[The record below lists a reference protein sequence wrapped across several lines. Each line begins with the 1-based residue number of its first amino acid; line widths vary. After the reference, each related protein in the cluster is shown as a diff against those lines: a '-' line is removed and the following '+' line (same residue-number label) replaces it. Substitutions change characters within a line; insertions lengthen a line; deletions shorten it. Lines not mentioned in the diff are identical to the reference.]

1 MSKFKD
7 LFLIVEGGHFSDRE
21 IKKENKKKVRGKD
34 MTKFFVKKP
43 YFVLVTVIIVL
54 VIGFVSLGEMQTDL
68 LPKMELPYMAVITTE
83 VGASPEKVESD
94 VVKPMESTLGTING
108 VEKLTSTSANNYG
121 MLMLEFAE
129 DTNMEAAL
137 VRVSKALNS
146 LDLPEGCGTPNI
158 MEISADMMATMY
170 ASVSYEGK
178 DIKELS
184 SFTEQTVK
192 PYLERQDG
200 VASVSANGLIQD
212 HVEIRL
218 NEKKIERMN
227 DKILGQTNDKLLEAS
242 DKIEEAKASLKKS
255 KEQLKKQEKTLSSK
269 QEETNTKLA
278 EAQTKLA
285 EALSQKAAYEAELNS
300 LKASQSALKAEKKAY
315 KDAGL
320 EKTYKTLNNTFKSLN
335 ATMGEAA
342 KQMGITIPS
351 SVKEAIQHPKQFE
364 AFVSWMEQMGYGE
377 QFSKLTI
384 DSLKQM
390 YKAVE
395 VRLPQIDTELSNL
408 QVKIKVQKAIIDK
421 LNEQMKGL
429 DEQQSKLIA
438 GGYSAAAGFGSGQ
451 AQIAAG
457 KTQIESAEKEL
468 KDSED
473 KLEDSRKA
481 ARENANIDTLLSLD
495 TLSAMISAQNFSM
508 PAGYIEDKSSHQ
520 WLVEVGDN
528 FTNEKQ
534 LKNLVLTK
542 IDGVG
547 KIRVKDIA
555 DITVVDNQGDA
566 YSKVNGENAILL
578 SVFKGSTANTSTVSK
593 GIQNSFKDLEKK
605 YKGLSFTTIMNQGD
619 YINIII
625 KSVLS
630 SILLG
635 AVLAII
641 VLALFLKDIRPT
653 IVVAFSIPFSVL
665 FAIIIMYFTG
675 ININVMS
682 LAGLCLGIGMLVDN
696 SIVVMENIYRFR
708 NEGMSASKAAVRG
721 TAQVAGP
728 ILASTITTICVFLP
742 MVYTSGM
749 VSQLLMPFA
758 FTISY
763 ALIASLL
770 VALTVVPTMGSVLLR
785 KTKDVKQPW
794 FDKIKDVYGKVLEL
808 ALRFKIVPLAISI
821 VLLVLCVMQS
831 MRTGIVMMDDMDSN
845 QIAVSMTLDDNVKKE
860 NAYKTA
866 DEVMG
871 ILTEIDGIK
880 KVSALDGNA
889 SVTSSMLGTG
899 TTDNYTSFSFNIIT
913 EDNIKTTKEFRKIRK
928 EIESKTKRVKCKE
941 ITVSSSAMGD
951 MSSLSGGGLS
961 VNVYG
966 ENQQKLIKISED
978 VIKMMKEISEV
989 KTASNGIESADKMLH
1004 LKIDRNKAAEH
1015 GLTIAQIY
1023 QEILK
1028 HTTTEKNAI
1037 TLNMDEKDVEVNLI
1051 NETDKLTYE
1060 NILDMKIETT
1070 EKNSDGEDEKHTYK
1084 LSDFAS
1090 EDDGYSMD
1098 NITREN
1104 QKPYLT
1110 VTAEIDE
1117 NANATLLSRKLQN
1130 KIDKYKAPGGYE
1142 VELSGDATQTTD
1154 MLKQMGKALALGFML
1169 IYLVMVAQFQSLL
1182 SPFIVIFTVPLAF
1195 TGGMIGLGFF
1205 GMSISAM
1212 ALMGFM
1218 ILMGTVV
1225 NNGIVFV
1232 DYVNQLRIGGMSKRE
1247 ALIETG
1253 KTRMRPILMT
1263 ALTTILSMSVMVFSQ
1278 DAGNAMQKGMAVVV
1292 AFGLLYATLMTL
1304 FIVPVMYDILYRKQP
1319 KVIDVEDSD
1328 L

>member
-1 MSKFKD
+1 
-7 LFLIVEGGHFSDRE
+7 
-21 IKKENKKKVRGKD
+21 
-34 MTKFFVKKP
+34 
-43 YFVLVTVIIVL
+43 
-54 VIGFVSLGEMQTDL
+54 
-68 LPKMELPYMAVITTE
+68 
-83 VGASPEKVESD
+83 
-94 VVKPMESTLGTING
+94 
-108 VEKLTSTSANNYG
+108 
-121 MLMLEFAE
+121 
-129 DTNMEAAL
+129 
-137 VRVSKALNS
+137 
-146 LDLPEGCGTPNI
+146 
-158 MEISADMMATMY
+158 MMATMY

-184 SFTEQTVK
+184 NFAEKTIK

-200 VASVSANGLIQD
+200 VASVSANGLIED

-218 NEKKIERMN
+218 NEKKIDQMN
-227 DKILGQTNDKLLEAS
+227 DKILGQTNDKLLDAS
-242 DKIEEAKASLKKS
+242 EKIEDARASLKKS
-255 KEQLKKQEKTLSSK
+255 KEQLKKQEKTLSGK
-269 QEETNTKLA
+269 QQETNQKLA

-315 KDAGL
+315 KEAGL
-320 EKTYKTLNNTFKSLN
+320 EKTYHTLNNTFKNLN
-335 ATMGEAA
+335 VTMGEAA
-342 KQMGITIPS
+342 KQMGITIPE
-351 SVKEAIQHPKQFE
+351 SVKEAINHPKQFE
-364 AFVSWMEQMGYGE
+364 AFVSWMEQIGYGE

-408 QVKIKVQKAIIDK
+408 KIKIKVQKTIIDK
-421 LNEQMKGL
+421 LKEQMKGL
-429 DEQQSKLIA
+429 DKQQSKLIA
-438 GGYSAAAGFGSGQ
+438 GGYSAAAGFGAGQ

-457 KTQIESAEKEL
+457 KTQIESAQKEL
-468 KDSED
+468 DDAED

-481 ARENANIDTLLSLD
+481 ARENANIDALLSLD
-495 TLSAMISAQNFSM
+495 TLSTMISAQNFSM
-508 PAGYIEDKSSHQ
+508 PAGYIEDKSDHQ

-534 LKNLVLTK
+534 LNNLVLTK

-547 KIRVKDIA
+547 KIRVKDVA
-555 DITVVDNQGDA
+555 DVTVVDNQGEA

-578 SVFKGSTANTSTVSK
+578 SVFKGSTSNTSTVSK
-593 GIQNSFKDLEKK
+593 GIQNAFKKLEQK
-605 YKGLSFTTIMNQGD
+605 YKGLSFAIIMNQGE

-625 KSVLS
+625 KSVLN

-653 IVVAFSIPFSVL
+653 IIVAFSIPFSVL

-696 SIVVMENIYRFR
+696 SIVVMENVYRFS
-708 NEGMSASKAAVRG
+708 NEGMSAPKAAVRG

-728 ILASTITTICVFLP
+728 ILASTLTTICVFLP

-749 VSQLLMPFA
+749 VSQLLIPFA

-770 VALTVVPTMGSVLLR
+770 VALTVVPTMGSVILR
-785 KTKDVKQPW
+785 KAKEIKQPW
-794 FDKIKDVYGKVLEL
+794 FEKIKDIYGNILEL
-808 ALRFKIVPLAISI
+808 ALRFKIVPLLISI
-821 VLLVLCVMQS
+821 VLLIICVMQS

-845 QIAVSMTLDDNVKKE
+845 QIAVSMTLEDTIKKE
-860 NAYKTA
+860 KAYQTA

-871 ILTEIDGIK
+871 ILTGIDGIK
-880 KVSALDGNA
+880 KVAGLDGNA
-889 SVTSSMLGTG
+889 SVTSSMMETG
-899 TTDNYTSFSFNIIT
+899 ATDNYTTFTFNIIT
-913 EDNIKTTKEFRKIRK
+913 EENIKTTKEFRKIRK
-928 EIESKTKRVKCKE
+928 DIESKTKKIRCKNL
-941 ITVSSSAMGD
+941 TVSSSAIGD
-951 MSSLSGGGLS
+951 MSTLIGGGLS

-978 VIKMMKEISEV
+978 VVKMMKNISGV
-989 KTASNGIESADKMLH
+989 KTATNGIETADKMLH
-1004 LKIDRNKAAEH
+1004 LKINRNKAAEH

-1023 QEILK
+1023 QEIAK

-1037 TLNMDEKDVEVNLI
+1037 TLNMDDKDVEVNLI

-1084 LSDFAS
+1084 LSEFAS
-1090 EDDGYSMD
+1090 EDNGYSMES
-1098 NITREN
+1098 ITREN

-1110 VTAEIDE
+1110 VTAELEE
-1117 NANATLLSRKLQN
+1117 NANATLLSRKLQE
-1130 KIDKYKAPGGYE
+1130 KIDKYKAPDGYE
-1142 VELSGDATQTTD
+1142 VELAGDATQTTE
-1154 MLKQMGKALALGFML
+1154 MLKQMGKALALGFLL
-1169 IYLVMVAQFQSLL
+1169 IYLIMVAQFQSLL

-1195 TGGMIGLGFF
+1195 TGGMIGLGIFHL
-1205 GMSISAM
+1205 SISSM

-1232 DYVNQLRIGGMSKRE
+1232 DYVNQLRMGGMAKKE

-1304 FIVPVMYDILYRKQP
+1304 FIIPVMYDILYRKQP
-1319 KVIDVEDSD
+1319 KEIDIDDTD

>member
-1 MSKFKD
+1 
-7 LFLIVEGGHFSDRE
+7 
-21 IKKENKKKVRGKD
+21 

-43 YFVLVTVIIVL
+43 YFVLVTVIVVL
-54 VIGFVSLGEMQTDL
+54 VVGFVSLGEMQTDL
-68 LPKMELPYMAVITTE
+68 LPELELPYMAVITTE
-83 VGASPEKVESD
+83 VGASPEKVEND
-94 VVKPMESTLGTING
+94 VIKPMESMLGTING

-146 LDLPEGCGTPNI
+146 LSLPEGCGTPNI

-184 SFTEQTVK
+184 NFAEKTIK

-200 VASVSANGLIQD
+200 VASVSANGLIED

-218 NEKKIERMN
+218 NEKKIDQMN

-242 DKIEEAKASLKKS
+242 EKIEDARASLKKS
-255 KEQLKKQEKTLSSK
+255 KEQLKKQEKTLSGK
-269 QEETNTKLA
+269 QQETNQKLA

-315 KDAGL
+315 KEAGL
-320 EKTYKTLNNTFKSLN
+320 EKTYHTLNNTFKNLN
-335 ATMGEAA
+335 VTMGETA
-342 KQMGITIPS
+342 KQMGITIPE
-351 SVKEAIQHPKQFE
+351 SVKEAINHPKQFE
-364 AFVSWMEQMGYGE
+364 AFVSWMEQIGYGE

-408 QVKIKVQKAIIDK
+408 KIKIKVQKTIINK
-421 LNEQMKGL
+421 LKEQMKGL
-429 DEQQSKLIA
+429 DKQQSKLIA
-438 GGYSAAAGFGSGQ
+438 GGYSAAAGFGAGQ
-451 AQIAAG
+451 AQISAG
-457 KTQIESAEKEL
+457 KTQIESAQKEL
-468 KDSED
+468 DDAED

-481 ARENANIDTLLSLD
+481 ARENANIDALLSLD
-495 TLSAMISAQNFSM
+495 TLSTMISAQNFSM
-508 PAGYIEDKSSHQ
+508 PAGYIEDKSAHQ

-534 LKNLVLTK
+534 LNNLVLTK

-547 KIRVKDIA
+547 KIRVKDVA
-555 DITVVDNQGDA
+555 DVTVVDNQGEA

-578 SVFKGSTANTSTVSK
+578 SVFKGSTSNTSTVSK
-593 GIQNSFKDLEKK
+593 GIQNAFKKLEQK
-605 YKGLSFTTIMNQGD
+605 YKGLSFAIIMNQGE

-625 KSVLS
+625 KSVLN

-653 IVVAFSIPFSVL
+653 IIVAFSIPFSVL

-696 SIVVMENIYRFR
+696 SIVVMENVYRFS
-708 NEGMSASKAAVRG
+708 NEGMSAPKAAVRG

-728 ILASTITTICVFLP
+728 ILASTLTTICVFLP

-749 VSQLLMPFA
+749 VSQLLIPFA

-770 VALTVVPTMGSVLLR
+770 VALTVVPTMGSVILR
-785 KTKDVKQPW
+785 KAKEIKQPW
-794 FDKIKDVYGKVLEL
+794 FEKIKDIYGNILEL
-808 ALRFKIVPLAISI
+808 ALRFKIVPLLISI
-821 VLLVLCVMQS
+821 VLLIICVMQS

-845 QIAVSMTLDDNVKKE
+845 QIAVSMTLEDTIKKE
-860 NAYKTA
+860 KAYQTA

-871 ILTEIDGIK
+871 ILTGIDGIK
-880 KVSALDGNA
+880 KVAGLDGNA
-889 SVTSSMLGTG
+889 SVTSSMMETG
-899 TTDNYTSFSFNIIT
+899 ATDNYTTFTFNIIT
-913 EDNIKTTKEFRKIRK
+913 EENIKTTKEFRKIRK
-928 EIESKTKRVKCKE
+928 DIENKTKNVRCKNL
-941 ITVSSSAMGD
+941 TVSSSAIGD
-951 MSSLSGGGLS
+951 MSTLIGGGLS
-961 VNVYG
+961 INVYG

-978 VIKMMKEISEV
+978 VVKMMKNISGV
-989 KTASNGIESADKMLH
+989 KTATNGIETADKMLH
-1004 LKIDRNKAAEH
+1004 LKINRNKAAEH

-1023 QEILK
+1023 QEIAK

-1037 TLNMDEKDVEVNLI
+1037 TLNMDDKDVEVNLI

-1084 LSDFAS
+1084 LSEFAS
-1090 EDDGYSMD
+1090 EDDGYSMES
-1098 NITREN
+1098 ITREN

-1110 VTAEIDE
+1110 VTAELED
-1117 NANATLLSRKLQN
+1117 NANATLLSRKLQE
-1130 KIDKYKAPGGYE
+1130 KIDKYKAPDGYE
-1142 VELSGDATQTTD
+1142 VELAGDATQTAE
-1154 MLKQMGKALALGFML
+1154 MLKQMGKALALGFLL
-1169 IYLVMVAQFQSLL
+1169 IYLIMVAQFQSLL

-1195 TGGMIGLGFF
+1195 TGGMIGLGIFHL
-1205 GMSISAM
+1205 SISSM

-1232 DYVNQLRIGGMSKRE
+1232 DYVNQLRMGGMAKKE

-1304 FIVPVMYDILYRKQP
+1304 FIIPVMYDILYRKQP
-1319 KVIDVEDSD
+1319 KEIDIDDTD

>member
-1 MSKFKD
+1 M
-7 LFLIVEGGHFSDRE
+7 
-21 IKKENKKKVRGKD
+21 
-34 MTKFFVKKP
+34 
-43 YFVLVTVIIVL
+43 
-54 VIGFVSLGEMQTDL
+54 
-68 LPKMELPYMAVITTE
+68 
-83 VGASPEKVESD
+83 
-94 VVKPMESTLGTING
+94 
-108 VEKLTSTSANNYG
+108 
-121 MLMLEFAE
+121 
-129 DTNMEAAL
+129 
-137 VRVSKALNS
+137 
-146 LDLPEGCGTPNI
+146 
-158 MEISADMMATMY
+158 
-170 ASVSYEGK
+170 
-178 DIKELS
+178 
-184 SFTEQTVK
+184 
-192 PYLERQDG
+192 
-200 VASVSANGLIQD
+200 
-212 HVEIRL
+212 
-218 NEKKIERMN
+218 
-227 DKILGQTNDKLLEAS
+227 
-242 DKIEEAKASLKKS
+242 
-255 KEQLKKQEKTLSSK
+255 
-269 QEETNTKLA
+269 
-278 EAQTKLA
+278 
-285 EALSQKAAYEAELNS
+285 
-300 LKASQSALKAEKKAY
+300 
-315 KDAGL
+315 
-320 EKTYKTLNNTFKSLN
+320 NNTFKNLN
-335 ATMGEAA
+335 VTMGEAA
-342 KQMGITIPS
+342 KQMGITIPE
-351 SVKEAIQHPKQFE
+351 SVKEAVNHPKQFE

-390 YKAVE
+390 YKVVE

-408 QVKIKVQKAIIDK
+408 KIKIKVQKTIIDK
-421 LNEQMKGL
+421 LKEQMKGL
-429 DEQQSKLIA
+429 DKQQSKLIA
-438 GGYSAAAGFGSGQ
+438 GGYSAAAGFGAGQ

-457 KTQIESAEKEL
+457 KTQIESAQKEL
-468 KDSED
+468 DDAED

-481 ARENANIDTLLSLD
+481 ARENANIDALLSLD
-495 TLSAMISAQNFSM
+495 TLSTMISAQNFSM
-508 PAGYIEDKSSHQ
+508 PAGYIEDKSDHQ

-534 LKNLVLTK
+534 LNNLVLTK

-547 KIRVKDIA
+547 KIRVKDVA
-555 DITVVDNQGDA
+555 DVTVVDNQGEA

-578 SVFKGSTANTSTVSK
+578 SVFKGSTSNTSTVSK
-593 GIQNSFKDLEKK
+593 GIQNAFKKLEQK
-605 YKGLSFTTIMNQGD
+605 YKGLSFAIIMNQGE

-625 KSVLS
+625 KSVLN

-653 IVVAFSIPFSVL
+653 IIVAFSIPFSVL

-696 SIVVMENIYRFR
+696 SIVVMENVYRFS
-708 NEGMSASKAAVRG
+708 NEGMPAPKAAVRG

-728 ILASTITTICVFLP
+728 ILASTLTTICVFLP

-749 VSQLLMPFA
+749 VSQLLIPFA

-770 VALTVVPTMGSVLLR
+770 VALTVVPTMGSVILR
-785 KTKDVKQPW
+785 KAKEIKQPW
-794 FDKIKDVYGKVLEL
+794 FEKIKDIYGNILEL
-808 ALRFKIVPLAISI
+808 ALRFKIIPLLISI
-821 VLLVLCVMQS
+821 VLLIICVMQS

-845 QIAVSMTLDDNVKKE
+845 QIAVSMTLEDTIKKE
-860 NAYKTA
+860 KAYQTA

-871 ILTEIDGIK
+871 ILTGIDGIK
-880 KVSALDGNA
+880 KVAGLDGNA
-889 SVTSSMLGTG
+889 SVTSSMMETG
-899 TTDNYTSFSFNIIT
+899 ATDNYTTFTFNIIT
-913 EDNIKTTKEFRKIRK
+913 EENIKTTKEFRKIRK
-928 EIESKTKRVKCKE
+928 DIENKTKNVRCKKL
-941 ITVSSSAMGD
+941 TVSSSAIGD
-951 MSSLSGGGLS
+951 MSTLSGGGLS

-978 VIKMMKEISEV
+978 VVKMMKNIPGV
-989 KTASNGIESADKMLH
+989 KTATNGIETADKMLH
-1004 LKIDRNKAAEH
+1004 LKINRNKAAEH

-1023 QEILK
+1023 QEIAK

-1037 TLNMDEKDVEVNLI
+1037 TLNMDDKDVEVNLI

-1084 LSDFAS
+1084 LSEFAS
-1090 EDDGYSMD
+1090 EDDGYSMES
-1098 NITREN
+1098 ITREN

-1110 VTAEIDE
+1110 VTAELEE
-1117 NANATLLSRKLQN
+1117 NANATLLSRKLQE
-1130 KIDKYKAPGGYE
+1130 KIDKYKAPDGYE
-1142 VELSGDATQTTD
+1142 VELAGDATQTTE
-1154 MLKQMGKALALGFML
+1154 MLKQMGKALALGFLL
-1169 IYLVMVAQFQSLL
+1169 IYLIMVAQFQSLL

-1195 TGGMIGLGFF
+1195 TGGMIGLGIFHL
-1205 GMSISAM
+1205 SISSM

-1232 DYVNQLRIGGMSKRE
+1232 DYVNQLRMGGMAKKE

-1319 KVIDVEDSD
+1319 KEIDIDDTD

>member
-1 MSKFKD
+1 
-7 LFLIVEGGHFSDRE
+7 
-21 IKKENKKKVRGKD
+21 

-43 YFVLVTVIIVL
+43 YFVLVTVIVVL
-54 VIGFVSLGEMQTDL
+54 VVGFVSLSEMQTDL
-68 LPKMELPYMAVITTE
+68 LPELELPYMAVITTE
-83 VGASPEKVESD
+83 VGASPEKVEND
-94 VVKPMESTLGTING
+94 VIKPMESMLGTING

-146 LDLPEGCGTPNI
+146 LSLPEGCGTPNI

-184 SFTEQTVK
+184 NFAEKTIK

-200 VASVSANGLIQD
+200 VASVSANGLIED

-218 NEKKIERMN
+218 NEKKIDQMN

-242 DKIEEAKASLKKS
+242 EKIEDARASLKKS
-255 KEQLKKQEKTLSSK
+255 KEQLKKQEKTLSGK
-269 QEETNTKLA
+269 QQETNQKLA

-315 KDAGL
+315 KEAGL
-320 EKTYKTLNNTFKSLN
+320 EKTYHTLNNTFKNLN
-335 ATMGEAA
+335 VTMGETA
-342 KQMGITIPS
+342 KQMGITIPE
-351 SVKEAIQHPKQFE
+351 SVKEAINHPKQFE
-364 AFVSWMEQMGYGE
+364 AFVSWMEQIGYGE

-408 QVKIKVQKAIIDK
+408 KIKIKVQKTIINK
-421 LNEQMKGL
+421 LKEQMKGL
-429 DEQQSKLIA
+429 DKQQSKLIA
-438 GGYSAAAGFGSGQ
+438 GGYSAAAGFGAGQ

-457 KTQIESAEKEL
+457 KTQIESAQKEL
-468 KDSED
+468 DDAEE

-481 ARENANIDTLLSLD
+481 ARENANIDALLSLD
-495 TLSAMISAQNFSM
+495 TLSTMISAQNFSM
-508 PAGYIEDKSSHQ
+508 PAGYIEDKSDHQ

-534 LKNLVLTK
+534 LNNLVLTK

-547 KIRVKDIA
+547 KIRVKDVA
-555 DITVVDNQGDA
+555 DVTVVDNQGEA

-578 SVFKGSTANTSTVSK
+578 SVFKGSTSNTSTVSK
-593 GIQNSFKDLEKK
+593 EIQNAFKKLEQK
-605 YKGLSFTTIMNQGD
+605 YKGLSFAIIMNQGE

-625 KSVLS
+625 KSVLN

-653 IVVAFSIPFSVL
+653 IIVAFSIPFSVL

-696 SIVVMENIYRFR
+696 SIVVMENVYRFS
-708 NEGMSASKAAVRG
+708 NEGMSAPKAAVRG

-728 ILASTITTICVFLP
+728 ILASTLTTICVFLP

-749 VSQLLMPFA
+749 VSQLLIPFA

-770 VALTVVPTMGSVLLR
+770 VALTVVPTMGSVILR
-785 KTKDVKQPW
+785 KAKEIKQPW
-794 FDKIKDVYGKVLEL
+794 FEKIKDIYGNILEL
-808 ALRFKIVPLAISI
+808 ALRFKIVPLLISI
-821 VLLVLCVMQS
+821 ALLIICVMQS

-845 QIAVSMTLDDNVKKE
+845 QIAVSMTLEDTIKKE
-860 NAYKTA
+860 KAYQTA

-871 ILTEIDGIK
+871 ILTGIDGIK
-880 KVSALDGNA
+880 KVAGLDGNA
-889 SVTSSMLGTG
+889 SVTSSMMETG
-899 TTDNYTSFSFNIIT
+899 ATDNYTTFTFNIIT
-913 EDNIKTTKEFRKIRK
+913 EENIKTTKEFRKIRK
-928 EIESKTKRVKCKE
+928 DIENKTKNVRCKNL
-941 ITVSSSAMGD
+941 TVSSSAIGD
-951 MSSLSGGGLS
+951 MSTLIGGGLS

-978 VIKMMKEISEV
+978 VVKMMKNISGV
-989 KTASNGIESADKMLH
+989 KTATNGIETADKMLH
-1004 LKIDRNKAAEH
+1004 LKINRNKAAEH

-1023 QEILK
+1023 QEIAK

-1037 TLNMDEKDVEVNLI
+1037 TLNMDDKDVEVNLI

-1084 LSDFAS
+1084 LSEFAS
-1090 EDDGYSMD
+1090 EDDGYSMES
-1098 NITREN
+1098 ITREN

-1110 VTAEIDE
+1110 VTAELEE
-1117 NANATLLSRKLQN
+1117 NANATLLSRKLQE
-1130 KIDKYKAPGGYE
+1130 KIDKYKAPDGYE
-1142 VELSGDATQTTD
+1142 VELAGDATQTTE
-1154 MLKQMGKALALGFML
+1154 MLKQMGKALALGFLL
-1169 IYLVMVAQFQSLL
+1169 IYLIMVAQFQSLL

-1195 TGGMIGLGFF
+1195 TGGMIGLGIFHL
-1205 GMSISAM
+1205 SISSM

-1232 DYVNQLRIGGMSKRE
+1232 DYVNQLRMGGMAKKE

-1304 FIVPVMYDILYRKQP
+1304 FIIPVMYDILYRKQP
-1319 KVIDVEDSD
+1319 KEIDIDDTD

>member
-1 MSKFKD
+1 M
-7 LFLIVEGGHFSDRE
+7 
-21 IKKENKKKVRGKD
+21 END
-34 MTKFFVKKP
+34 
-43 YFVLVTVIIVL
+43 VI
-54 VIGFVSLGEMQTDL
+54 
-68 LPKMELPYMAVITTE
+68 
-83 VGASPEKVESD
+83 
-94 VVKPMESTLGTING
+94 KPMESTLGTING

-129 DTNMEAAL
+129 DANMEAAL

-146 LDLPEGCGTPNI
+146 LSLPEGCGTPNI

-184 SFTEQTVK
+184 NFAEKTIK

-200 VASVSANGLIQD
+200 VASVSANGLIED

-218 NEKKIERMN
+218 NEKKINQMN

-242 DKIEEAKASLKKS
+242 EKIEDARASLKKS
-255 KEQLKKQEKTLSSK
+255 KEQLKKQEKTLSGK
-269 QEETNTKLA
+269 QQETNQKLA

-315 KDAGL
+315 KEAGL
-320 EKTYKTLNNTFKSLN
+320 EKTYHTLNNTFKNLN
-335 ATMGEAA
+335 VTMGEAA
-342 KQMGITIPS
+342 KQMGITIPE
-351 SVKEAIQHPKQFE
+351 SVKEAVNHPKQFE

-390 YKAVE
+390 YKVVE

-408 QVKIKVQKAIIDK
+408 KIKIKVQKTIIDK
-421 LNEQMKGL
+421 LKEQMKGL
-429 DEQQSKLIA
+429 DKQQSKLIA
-438 GGYSAAAGFGSGQ
+438 GGYSAAAGFGAGQ

-457 KTQIESAEKEL
+457 KTQIESAQKEL
-468 KDSED
+468 DDAED

-481 ARENANIDTLLSLD
+481 ARENANIDALLSLD
-495 TLSAMISAQNFSM
+495 TLSTMISAQNFSM
-508 PAGYIEDKSSHQ
+508 PAGYIEDKSDHQ

-534 LKNLVLTK
+534 LNNLVLTK

-547 KIRVKDIA
+547 KIRVKDVA
-555 DITVVDNQGDA
+555 DVTVVDNQGEA

-578 SVFKGSTANTSTVSK
+578 SVFKGSTSNTSTVSK
-593 GIQNSFKDLEKK
+593 GIQNAFKKLEQK
-605 YKGLSFTTIMNQGD
+605 YKGLSFAIIMNQGE

-625 KSVLS
+625 KSVLN

-653 IVVAFSIPFSVL
+653 IIVAFSIPFSVL

-696 SIVVMENIYRFR
+696 SIVVMENVYRFS
-708 NEGMSASKAAVRG
+708 NEGMPAPKAAVRG

-728 ILASTITTICVFLP
+728 ILASTLTTICVFLP

-749 VSQLLMPFA
+749 VSQLLIPFA

-770 VALTVVPTMGSVLLR
+770 VALTVVPTMGSVILR
-785 KTKDVKQPW
+785 KAKEIKQPW
-794 FDKIKDVYGKVLEL
+794 FEKIKDIYGNILEL
-808 ALRFKIVPLAISI
+808 ALRFKIIPLLISI
-821 VLLVLCVMQS
+821 VLLIICVMQS

-845 QIAVSMTLDDNVKKE
+845 QIAVSMTLEDTIKKE
-860 NAYKTA
+860 KAYQTA

-871 ILTEIDGIK
+871 ILTGIDGIK
-880 KVSALDGNA
+880 KVAGLDGNA
-889 SVTSSMLGTG
+889 SVTSSMMETG
-899 TTDNYTSFSFNIIT
+899 ATDNYTTFTFNIIT
-913 EDNIKTTKEFRKIRK
+913 EENIKTTKEFRKIRK
-928 EIESKTKRVKCKE
+928 DIENKTKNVRCKKL
-941 ITVSSSAMGD
+941 TVSSSAIGD
-951 MSSLSGGGLS
+951 MSTLSGGGLS

-978 VIKMMKEISEV
+978 VVKMMKNIPGV
-989 KTASNGIESADKMLH
+989 KTATNGIETADKMLH
-1004 LKIDRNKAAEH
+1004 LKINRNKAAEH

-1023 QEILK
+1023 QEIAK

-1037 TLNMDEKDVEVNLI
+1037 TLNMDDKDVEVNLI

-1084 LSDFAS
+1084 LSEFAS
-1090 EDDGYSMD
+1090 EDDGYSMES
-1098 NITREN
+1098 ITREN

-1110 VTAEIDE
+1110 VTAELEE
-1117 NANATLLSRKLQN
+1117 NANSTLLSRKLQE
-1130 KIDKYKAPGGYE
+1130 KIDKYKAPDGYE
-1142 VELSGDATQTTD
+1142 VELAGDATQTTE
-1154 MLKQMGKALALGFML
+1154 MLKQMGKALALGFLL
-1169 IYLVMVAQFQSLL
+1169 IYLIMVAQFQSLL

-1195 TGGMIGLGFF
+1195 TGGMIGLGIFHL
-1205 GMSISAM
+1205 SISSM

-1232 DYVNQLRIGGMSKRE
+1232 DYVNQLRMGGMAKKE

-1319 KVIDVEDSD
+1319 KEIDIDDTD

>member
-1 MSKFKD
+1 
-7 LFLIVEGGHFSDRE
+7 
-21 IKKENKKKVRGKD
+21 

-43 YFVLVTVIIVL
+43 YFVLVTVIVVL
-54 VIGFVSLGEMQTDL
+54 VVGFVSLSEMQTDL
-68 LPKMELPYMAVITTE
+68 LPELELPYMAVITTE
-83 VGASPEKVESD
+83 VGASPEKVEND
-94 VVKPMESTLGTING
+94 VIKPMESTLGTING

-129 DTNMEAAL
+129 DANMEAAL

-146 LDLPEGCGTPNI
+146 LSLPEGCGTPNI

-184 SFTEQTVK
+184 NFAEKTIK

-200 VASVSANGLIQD
+200 VASVSANGLIED

-218 NEKKIERMN
+218 NEKKINQMN

-242 DKIEEAKASLKKS
+242 EKIEDARASLKKS
-255 KEQLKKQEKTLSSK
+255 KEQLKKQEKTLSGK
-269 QEETNTKLA
+269 QQETN
-278 EAQTKLA
+278 QKLA

-315 KDAGL
+315 KEAGL
-320 EKTYKTLNNTFKSLN
+320 EKTYHTLNNTFKNLN
-335 ATMGEAA
+335 VTMGEAA
-342 KQMGITIPS
+342 KQMGITIPE
-351 SVKEAIQHPKQFE
+351 SVKEAVNHPKQFE

-390 YKAVE
+390 YKVVE

-408 QVKIKVQKAIIDK
+408 KIKIKVQKTIIDK
-421 LNEQMKGL
+421 LKEQMKGL
-429 DEQQSKLIA
+429 DKQQSKLIA
-438 GGYSAAAGFGSGQ
+438 GGYSAAAGFGAGQ

-457 KTQIESAEKEL
+457 KTQIESAQKEL
-468 KDSED
+468 DDAED

-481 ARENANIDTLLSLD
+481 ARENANIDALLSLD
-495 TLSAMISAQNFSM
+495 TLSTMISAQNFSM
-508 PAGYIEDKSSHQ
+508 PAGYIEDKSDHQ

-534 LKNLVLTK
+534 LNNLVLTK

-547 KIRVKDIA
+547 KIRVKDVA
-555 DITVVDNQGDA
+555 DVTVVDNQGEA

-578 SVFKGSTANTSTVSK
+578 SVFKGSTSNTSTVSK
-593 GIQNSFKDLEKK
+593 GIQNAFKKLEQK
-605 YKGLSFTTIMNQGD
+605 YKGLSFAIIMNQGE

-625 KSVLS
+625 KSVLN

-653 IVVAFSIPFSVL
+653 IIVAFSIPFSVL

-696 SIVVMENIYRFR
+696 SIVVMENVYRFS
-708 NEGMSASKAAVRG
+708 NEGMPAPKAAVRG

-728 ILASTITTICVFLP
+728 ILASTLTTICVFLP

-749 VSQLLMPFA
+749 VSQLLIPFA

-770 VALTVVPTMGSVLLR
+770 VALTVVPTMGSVILR
-785 KTKDVKQPW
+785 KAKEIKQPW
-794 FDKIKDVYGKVLEL
+794 FEKIKDIYGNILEL
-808 ALRFKIVPLAISI
+808 ALRFKIIPLLISI
-821 VLLVLCVMQS
+821 VLLIICVMQS

-845 QIAVSMTLDDNVKKE
+845 QIAVSMTLEDTIKKE
-860 NAYKTA
+860 KAYQTA

-871 ILTEIDGIK
+871 ILTGIDGIK
-880 KVSALDGNA
+880 KVAGLDGNA
-889 SVTSSMLGTG
+889 SVTSSMMETG
-899 TTDNYTSFSFNIIT
+899 ATDNYTTFTFNIIT
-913 EDNIKTTKEFRKIRK
+913 EENIKTTKEFRKIRK
-928 EIESKTKRVKCKE
+928 DIENKTKNVRCKKL
-941 ITVSSSAMGD
+941 TVSSSAISD
-951 MSSLSGGGLS
+951 MSTLSGGGLS

-978 VIKMMKEISEV
+978 VVKMMKNIPGV
-989 KTASNGIESADKMLH
+989 KTATNGIETADKMLH
-1004 LKIDRNKAAEH
+1004 LKINRNKAAEH

-1023 QEILK
+1023 QEIAK

-1037 TLNMDEKDVEVNLI
+1037 TLNMDDKDVEVNLI

-1084 LSDFAS
+1084 LSEFAS
-1090 EDDGYSMD
+1090 EDDGYSMES
-1098 NITREN
+1098 ITREN

-1110 VTAEIDE
+1110 VTAELEE
-1117 NANATLLSRKLQN
+1117 NANATLLSRKLQE
-1130 KIDKYKAPGGYE
+1130 KIDKYKAPDGYE
-1142 VELSGDATQTTD
+1142 VELAGDATQTTE
-1154 MLKQMGKALALGFML
+1154 MLKQMGKALALGFLL
-1169 IYLVMVAQFQSLL
+1169 IYLIMVAQFQSLL

-1195 TGGMIGLGFF
+1195 TGGMIGLGIFHL
-1205 GMSISAM
+1205 SISSM

-1232 DYVNQLRIGGMSKRE
+1232 DYVNQLRMGGMAKKE

-1319 KVIDVEDSD
+1319 KEIDIDDTD